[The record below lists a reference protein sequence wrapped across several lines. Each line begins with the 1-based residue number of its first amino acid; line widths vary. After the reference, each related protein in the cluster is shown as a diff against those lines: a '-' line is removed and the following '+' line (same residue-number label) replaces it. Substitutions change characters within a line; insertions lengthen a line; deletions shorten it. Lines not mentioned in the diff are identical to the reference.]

1 MMRTALA
8 GGSKNP
14 AATVYRRSETSPSPL
29 LAWTIFILLVLL
41 LASKAIGLAGTAS
54 GQGAATLIDFD
65 AFRLAGQLVWRG
77 EIDRAY
83 HFATLLAFQRSIG
96 EPGSFLPWTYPPVFN
111 LVVAPFALLPRGL
124 AYALFTGATLAA
136 YLMVLRRLA
145 QPHLGMLLALLF
157 PALAV
162 TIVCGQNGF
171 LTGSLIGAACLCL
184 LRRDPRAGLPL
195 GLMAIKPHLA
205 IGFALQAAMTR
216 DWRTALIAAGVAAV
230 FAGLATLVLGP
241 SVWAA
246 FRDGVAEAGVFL
258 EEGLYPLY
266 RMISAYAV
274 VRTLGAP
281 ATVALAVQAGVAL
294 AALGLIA
301 LAIRRRMP
309 APQVVGLTAVA
320 SLLVSPYAYDYDLP
334 ILGVGLALLGPA
346 LLARTT
352 ARERMALFVL
362 VWLASGWGLAMTE
375 VLHRRYGE
383 EGMPVGVM
391 PLSLAGLALMGLVVL
406 IWRVL
411 QRRPE
416 DPEPLLA
423 NPIVG

>member
-1 MMRTALA
+1 
-8 GGSKNP
+8 
-14 AATVYRRSETSPSPL
+14 
-29 LAWTIFILLVLL
+29 
-41 LASKAIGLAGTAS
+41 
-54 GQGAATLIDFD
+54 
-65 AFRLAGQLVWRG
+65 
-77 EIDRAY
+77 
-83 HFATLLAFQRSIG
+83 
-96 EPGSFLPWTYPPVFN
+96 
-111 LVVAPFALLPRGL
+111 
-124 AYALFTGATLAA
+124 
-136 YLMVLRRLA
+136 
-145 QPHLGMLLALLF
+145 
-157 PALAV
+157 
-162 TIVCGQNGF
+162 
-171 LTGSLIGAACLCL
+171 
-184 LRRDPRAGLPL
+184 
-195 GLMAIKPHLA
+195 
-205 IGFALQAAMTR
+205 
-216 DWRTALIAAGVAAV
+216 
-230 FAGLATLVLGP
+230 
-241 SVWAA
+241 
-246 FRDGVAEAGVFL
+246 
-258 EEGLYPLY
+258 
-266 RMISAYAV
+266 
-274 VRTLGAP
+274 
-281 ATVALAVQAGVAL
+281 
-294 AALGLIA
+294 
-301 LAIRRRMP
+301 MP